1 MIAMIENISLDE
13 LYDLQEKL
21 FKLEMLTTD
30 KDVSDKIYEVL
41 HLVDEGIER
50 KKKNAGTNQNYSPK

>member
-21 FKLEMLTTD
+21 FKLGMLTTD

-50 KKKNAGTNQNYSPK
+50 KKKNAETN

>member
-1 MIAMIENISLDE
+1 MIAMIENINLDE

-21 FKLEMLTTD
+21 FKLGMLTTD

-41 HLVDEGIER
+41 HLVDEGIAR
-50 KKKNAGTNQNYSPK
+50 KKKNAGTN